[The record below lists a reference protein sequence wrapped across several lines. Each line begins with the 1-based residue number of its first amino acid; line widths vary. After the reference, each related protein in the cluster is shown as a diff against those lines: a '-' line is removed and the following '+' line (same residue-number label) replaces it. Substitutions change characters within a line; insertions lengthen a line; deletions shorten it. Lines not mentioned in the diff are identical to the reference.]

1 MINPLLINWNTKRL
15 ILQYCKEKEI
25 IMLDLNIWID
35 NAKKLGITDIH
46 IRTGK
51 ELIGRKEGKIE
62 KIGNGQVF
70 SQNNIIEMIEQ
81 SKLNLSV
88 EDMAKIKKAEFTSID
103 TSCKFCNARVNVFKD
118 INGIGLA
125 IRILSEDIPSMD
137 ALRLPPTVKNF
148 VTYES
153 GLVIISG
160 PTGSGKTTTLASL
173 LNEISKHQQKHIITI
188 EDPVEYKIPS
198 VSAVSLVTQR
208 NVGIDCDSFASGLR
222 DALRQDPDVILV
234 GEMRDAETITTAM
247 QAAETGHL
255 VFSTL
260 HASNVVEAVD
270 RFSQYFPAERN
281 SEIRLQLANCLQ
293 GIVAQKLLPGADKIN
308 RVAAFEVMLAT
319 DAIRAVIR
327 SGKTYQL
334 RDYMHRDAGMNSM
347 DECIQGLC
355 NKHLI

>member
-1 MINPLLINWNTKRL
+1 MKITELIENCR
-15 ILQYCKEKEI
+15 
-25 IMLDLNIWID
+25 
-35 NAKKLGITDIH
+35 AAHGSDIH
-46 IRTGK
+46 IKAGQKFVYRVDGSLKTSTNSFSNEDIK
-51 ELIGRKEGKIE
+51 ELI
-62 KIGNGQVF
+62 
-70 SQNNIIEMIEQ
+70 
-81 SKLNLSV
+81 LSG
-88 EDMAKIKKAEFTSID
+88 EISLTSIQTHMIQSYQIGMPLNMD
-103 TSCKFCNARVNVFKD
+103 TTCTMDMNCR
-118 INGIGLA
+118 INIYSDLQGLNLA
-125 IRILSEDIPSMD
+125 IRLLPKNIPTMKD
-137 ALRLPPTVKNF
+137 LRLPPAIQNF
-148 VTYES
+148 TKLEQ
-153 GLVIISG
+153 GLVVISG
-160 PTGSGKTTTLASL
+160 PTGSGKTTTIASI
-173 LNEISKHQQKHIITI
+173 LNEIAATQAKHIITI
-188 EDPVEYKIPS
+188 EQPIEYKIS
-198 VSAVSLVTQR
+198 SALSLVTQR
-208 NVGIDCDSFASGLR
+208 EVGTHVLDFAEGLIE
-222 DALRQDPDVILV
+222 ALRQDPDIILV

-293 GIVAQKLLPGADKIN
+293 GIVAQKLLPRADKIN

-347 DECIQGLC
+347 DECIQGLF